1 MFKQYGRRKMVEFE
15 FRPWRKVIIHEL
27 MEFPLEH
34 FIFQSSQGIQP
45 GGTGRPIMWSNGL
58 VFTTFLL
65 QPTEDVVK
73 EQLQGIVHWAFLH
86 FGRMD
91 KYQREVKGNNRI
103 RIPVIDVSNH
113 SIFGPMS
120 NWIKTK

>member
-1 MFKQYGRRKMVEFE
+1 MVEFE
-15 FRPWRKVIIHEL
+15 FKPWKKVIIHEL

-86 FGRMD
+86 FGRA
-91 KYQREVKGNNRI
+91 KIIQRRCVA
-103 RIPVIDVSNH
+103 H
-113 SIFGPMS
+113 SRDDASHTNIACR
-120 NWIKTK
+120 